1 MNPRRCQNN
10 YRFRAKET
18 APASSRCKGCFLS
31 ARFTM
36 KSAVA
41 PRFYFLFSSPQA
53 PSLLIMTTSS
63 AVASNRTSFRP
74 LCGIPYHDRSDS
86 STSAPSLPPS
96 IQGATKFGLPALSA
110 PCADVQAAPP
120 LPSFRRVWLARS
132 QAPARGSLYVCANI
146 PRRFPPVPC
155 WRPLSPVPRHA
166 DIDSDDSAARSSP
179 PIPLH
184 NDKCFSFIST

>member
-1 MNPRRCQNN
+1 
-10 YRFRAKET
+10 
-18 APASSRCKGCFLS
+18 
-31 ARFTM
+31 
-36 KSAVA
+36 
-41 PRFYFLFSSPQA
+41 
-53 PSLLIMTTSS
+53 MTTSS

-96 IQGATKFGLPALSA
+96 IQGATKLGLPALSA

-166 DIDSDDSAARSSP
+166 DIDSDDLFPCARRRRSPLSCACTRAVPLELAAFLPRE
-179 PIPLH
+179 
-184 NDKCFSFIST
+184 